1 MDKEYLRS
9 DEESA
14 KIVEQKAMT
23 PLSPIPDNC
32 LPDKDY
38 VEKFILPHLEAA
50 LKATAGK
57 RPKDPVEFFS
67 YYLLAQRKK

>member
-23 PLSPIPDNC
+23 PFGAIPDNC
-32 LPDKDY
+32 LPDKEY
-38 VEKFILPHLEAA
+38 VEKFILPHL
-50 LKATAGK
+50 
-57 RPKDPVEFFS
+57 
-67 YYLLAQRKK
+67 